1 MNQIK
6 IFFFRFPDLT
16 TPPRVVKSVLRA
28 IFFFSTPFLY
38 LMLNAC
44 QEEKKIIVKKAY
56 NGPISEIY
64 GVNMTYSDSA
74 RLVVRMSTESQ
85 LTLPNEDKV
94 YPNEVRVFFFDKL
107 GNNSTTLRSD
117 SARYIRMKNVYHIMG
132 RVLINN
138 QIKHETLSTDE
149 LYWNPDT
156 KKIYTEKPV
165 DIKTPERIFHGVGM
179 DSNQDFTDYK
189 LRKVTG
195 SLNIKTLP

>member
-1 MNQIK
+1 MNQFK
-6 IFFFRFPDLT
+6 IYFKQLTNLT
-16 TPPRVVKSVLRA
+16 TPLRVVKLVLRP
-28 IFFFSTPFLY
+28 ILGLIIPFFL
-38 LMLNAC
+38 LMAC
-44 QEEKKIIVKKAY
+44 KEEKKVIAKKAY
-56 NGPISEIY
+56 NGPLSEIY

-85 LTLPNEDKV
+85 LTMPNEDKV
-94 YPNEVRVFFFDKL
+94 YPHEVRVFFFDKL

-165 DIKTPERIFHGVGM
+165 DVKTPEQILHGIGM
-179 DSNQDFTDYK
+179 DSNQDFTEYT

-195 SLNIKTLP
+195 VVSVKSLP